1 MQKKMISDSATMS
14 SARAFRRPDWRVSLI
29 AAPLLAATLA
39 ANALLGVMVAPQVA
53 SLLSHV
59 APTNHSA
66 VAVTPQDILGGPGVP

>member
-1 MQKKMISDSATMS
+1 MKMISDPATLRSAHAPRS
-14 SARAFRRPDWRVSLI
+14 LNWRVSLI

-39 ANALLGVMVAPQVA
+39 ANALFGVMAAPQVA

-59 APTNHSA
+59 APISHFV